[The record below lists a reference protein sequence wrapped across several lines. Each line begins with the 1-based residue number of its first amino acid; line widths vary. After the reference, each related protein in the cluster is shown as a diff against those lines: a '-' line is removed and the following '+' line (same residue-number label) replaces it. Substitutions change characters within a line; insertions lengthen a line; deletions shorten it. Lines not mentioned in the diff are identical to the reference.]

1 MAETAQNNSTV
12 DTLKNELDKLRTQIE
27 GMVKNFET
35 TKGEK
40 ASDLVDKLSA
50 ELEKLKSGAKNQAGR
65 LYDAGQDGVEELGEH
80 VRKNPLLSL
89 AIAFGAGCI
98 ISCLFRHLK

>member
-1 MAETAQNNSTV
+1 MAETTQNNSTV
-12 DTLKNELDKLRTQIE
+12 DTLKAELDKLRNQIE
-27 GMVKNFET
+27 GIVKNFET

-50 ELEKLKSGAKNQAGR
+50 ELEKLKSGAKHQAGR
-65 LYDAGQDGVEELGEH
+65 IYDAGQDSVEELSEH
-80 VRKNPLLSL
+80 VRKNPLLSMV
-89 AIAFGAGCI
+89 IAFGTGCV